1 MRAATIFIS
10 LLAMAAAHAA
20 PLLAQE
26 GAQSAAS
33 ADDLATIKERGVLRV
48 GVAELTPWAIHT
60 GLGDNVIG
68 YEIDSTAKLAEHLG
82 VKRELVEVP
91 FGELAY
97 ALRDG
102 RFDII
107 ASGYSMSDDRRRIID
122 FSLPY
127 NQTAYKLVIS
137 KEAAKDGSA
146 VKDFNK
152 KSLEIGYLLGGLS
165 EDVAKQNF
173 GKAMLTPFEYRA
185 DALRALMDGEIDGF
199 VGSDPFYT
207 AVVLAQPD
215 RFSIPIE
222 TPLFLSI
229 EAFGVR
235 KNQDAL
241 LDELNAWVVAQEQ
254 AGLFKTLHAKWFN
267 DMLWLSVFKEMTPVA
282 DNAGDETDD
291 EKTDTETPEE

>member
-1 MRAATIFIS
+1 MRAATLFFS
-10 LLAMAAAHAA
+10 LVAIAVMAA
-20 PLLAQE
+20 PSLAQE
-26 GAQSAAS
+26 SAP
-33 ADDLATIKERGVLRV
+33 ADDLAAIKERGVLRV
-48 GVAELTPWAIHT
+48 GIAELTPWAIHT
-60 GLGDNVIG
+60 GLGGNIVG

-137 KEAAKDGSA
+137 KEAAKDGSSI
-146 VKDFNK
+146 KDFNR

-173 GKAMLTPFEYRA
+173 SKAMLTPFEYRA

-199 VGSDPFYT
+199 VGSDPFYA
-207 AVVLAQPD
+207 AVVLAQPE
-215 RFSIPIE
+215 RFAIPIE

-229 EAFGVR
+229 EGFGVR
-235 KNQDAL
+235 KDQDAL
-241 LDELNAWVVAQEQ
+241 LDELNAWIVSQEQ

-267 DMLWLSVFKEMTPVA
+267 DMLWLSVFKEMTPLA
-282 DNAGDETDD
+282 DNARDEMT
-291 EKTDTETPEE
+291 ESETPEE